1 MSNFIEIQKKE
12 ILKTIDFKKIKSP
25 ETWELFARDFLQ
37 SLGFLLSLI
46 LIEDQMGKRYIN
58 YRNSKW
64 ESWSIQVSMAC

>member
-46 LIEDQMGKRYIN
+46 LIEDQMGEKIY
-58 YRNSKW
+58 
-64 ESWSIQVSMAC
+64 